1 VASTKNRQ
9 RAQARAK
16 LERQMARRAAQARRR
31 RQIQAIIGI
40 VLAVVVVV
48 GGATWIIWSNIDHS
62 KKKSKASASTTP
74 TPGACSF
81 TKAAAGNTNLKDV
94 GTPSTSVARSGTQA
108 LTLAT
113 TQGEIDIQLDVT
125 HAPCNS
131 ASFAY
136 LAGKKFFDN
145 SACHRLAS
153 NPPMLQCGDPTGSGS
168 GGPTYTVNDE
178 NLPTGKNPTYPK
190 GTVAVANTGSANTG
204 SSQFF
209 IMYKDSSLAAS
220 YTVLGKVTKGLDVV
234 QKVAN
239 GGDDGAYQSSAGGGH
254 PKIAIT
260 IKTARAG
267 TVVPGTPT
275 PTPTA
280 TATASATPSTKPSS
294 TASAAG

>member
-113 TQGEIDIQLDVT
+113 TQGEIDIQMDVT

-145 SACHRLAS
+145 SPCHRLAS
-153 NPPMLQCGDPTGSGS
+153 NPPMLQCGDPTGTGT

-190 GTVAVANTGSANTG
+190 GTVAVANTGSKNSG

-209 IMYKDSSLAAS
+209 IMYKDSDLTAS
-220 YTVLGKVTKGLDVV
+220 YTVLGTVTKGMDVV

-239 GGDDGAYQSSAGGGH
+239 GGDDGSLDPSPGGGK
-254 PKIAIT
+254 PKIPIT
-260 IKTARAG
+260 IKTAVAG
-267 TVVPGTPT
+267 KVEDTS
-275 PTPTA
+275 
-280 TATASATPSTKPSS
+280 ASASPS
-294 TASAAG
+294 ASASASS